1 MTIDDQVRDEKLQ
14 YDINREAAKKKQAL
28 PSGKIDK
35 CEYLLGEKI
44 LPLDQRVFS
53 FRKSFLKTNKN
64 K

>member
-1 MTIDDQVRDEKLQ
+1 MIKLEMKNYNTILTEKQ
-14 YDINREAAKKKQAL
+14 QKKKQAL

-53 FRKSFLKTNKN
+53 FRKSF
-64 K
+64 